1 MSSSSPF
8 SLSNL
13 AANVLGNGLSNV
25 LWLAGNGVFV
35 IILHGVSLSWP
46 WVTGLGLCAAA
57 ISLVLITWF
66 RRSRRPAEIPE
77 FQRAAR
83 ALEHALGNILDRDLH
98 LALDSTH
105 AGAPIVVAGAE
116 HEHAPQINEVLY
128 QHANVLA
135 RLALLDR
142 RQDPRRFSSKR
153 KRDAFWK
160 AVPKFRQALGSSD
173 LPVAGAG
180 PDKSVLRQQQNLI
193 ADATINDEADP
204 PRPMT
209 RPNFFRAVTEN
220 DPAYDP
226 TFVGFLKPLREFL
239 DGIEPDNKRGNRLA
253 KMRHA
258 LNDMI
263 KALG

>member
-135 RLALLDR
+135 RLAL
-142 RQDPRRFSSKR
+142 
-153 KRDAFWK
+153 
-160 AVPKFRQALGSSD
+160 
-173 LPVAGAG
+173 
-180 PDKSVLRQQQNLI
+180 QQQNLI